1 MPSQRSKTIT
11 CLVDAHVHLKEASG
25 LDCAASAG
33 IAALRDAGF
42 RQNADQGIIPLPRR
56 DKGPAVVSSGWA
68 LYRTGGYGSAFGVAV
83 STPEQMRAEILRL
96 KMAGAD
102 IIKLMASGMVSFKN
116 PGKVTAGGFS
126 NEELARV
133 VTEAAAEGL
142 GVMAHANGETAI
154 MASASA
160 GVRSIEHGFFMTERA
175 LDLMVEKEIFW
186 VPTIG
191 ALRRAARQS
200 AASDTAQ
207 FVEQLIRSQLS
218 MLRYAHSIGV
228 PLAIGTDCVLPDP
241 AYRAAYD
248 AEVAFYEQ
256 AGIPRD
262 QVMSIAC
269 EGGARLLGLSARVQ
283 GQGE

>member
-1 MPSQRSKTIT
+1 
-11 CLVDAHVHLKEASG
+11 
-25 LDCAASAG
+25 
-33 IAALRDAGF
+33 
-42 RQNADQGIIPLPRR
+42 
-56 DKGPAVVSSGWA
+56 
-68 LYRTGGYGSAFGVAV
+68 
-83 STPEQMRAEILRL
+83 
-96 KMAGAD
+96 
-102 IIKLMASGMVSFKN
+102 
-116 PGKVTAGGFS
+116 
-126 NEELARV
+126 V

-142 GVMAHANGETAI
+142 GVMAHANGEMAI

-175 LDLMVEKEIFW
+175 LDLMAEKELFW

-191 ALRRAARQS
+191 ALRRAAGPS

-218 MLRYAHSIGV
+218 MLRYAHSVGV

-269 EGGARLLGLSARVQ
+269 EGGARLLER
-283 GQGE
+283 